1 MVIASFLL
9 AVLLPGC
16 TPNCEKVCKRLHEC
30 ERLGLGDTP
39 EGECV
44 LNCQLQENA
53 YEAAEVDDSGLSDD
67 FDGLKSCIVDA
78 TCADLGD
85 GVCYDSALYSY

>member
-1 MVIASFLL
+1 MVVVSLLL
-9 AVLLPGC
+9 ALLLPGC

-30 ERLGLGDTP
+30 ERLGLVDTP

-53 YEAAEVDDSGLSDD
+53 YEAAEVDDSGLADD

-78 TCADLGD
+78 TCAALED